1 VTGKLLGR
9 HTVRRVAA
17 PAKTRLFRLGATLL
31 AACSGAALAIACST
45 NPATGQRE
53 LSLVGEGQEIAMG
66 RDADPQIVAQFGLYP
81 DEDLQRYVSDIGLA
95 LARASERPDLPWT
108 FRVLDDPLVNAF
120 ALPGGFIYVTR
131 GILAQLDSEA
141 ELAGVLGHEIG
152 HVTARHSA
160 SQMSKGMLAQ
170 IGLVAGAVLA
180 PEAAQSYGGLAQA
193 AAGLMFLKFSR
204 DDERQ
209 ADALGV
215 RYASREGYDPNALLG
230 VFDTLDRVSQA
241 AGAGGMPGWAST
253 HPAPENRSQ
262 RISALISELG
272 SELPSDLRR
281 DREPY
286 LRRLDGLVYGDDPRQ
301 GFFDA
306 STFYHPELAFEL
318 RFPEGWATQ
327 NSRNAVMALHPQ
339 RVAMVQL
346 TLANA
351 PSANDAASRFYGQD
365 AVIAG
370 QRWNDPVAGLRS
382 VGGSFGVRD
391 ASGQIAIEGFAVF
404 AEHGGRVYQLLG
416 YARSNAI
423 GSVSNALRSS
433 LSSMRQL
440 RDQKILAAQPLR
452 LDVMQLDR
460 RRTLAQI
467 AQGSPVSVETLGMM
481 NRASPDATLEPGSWI
496 KVVRGTLPMGR

>member
-1 VTGKLLGR
+1 MTGKHRDR
-9 HTVRRVAA
+9 HIVHRVTASA
-17 PAKTRLFRLGATLL
+17 RTRLLRLGAALL
-31 AACSGAALAIACST
+31 AACSGAALVVACST
-45 NPATGQRE
+45 NPATGQRQ

-66 RDADPQIVAQFGLYP
+66 READPQIVAQFGLYP
-81 DEDLQRYVSDIGLA
+81 DEGLQRYVSDIGQA

-120 ALPGGFIYVTR
+120 ALPGGFIYITR
-131 GILAQLDSEA
+131 GILAHLDSEA

-180 PEAAQSYGGLAQA
+180 PEAAQDYGGLAQA
-193 AAGLMFLKFSR
+193 AAGLMFLKFGR

-241 AGAGGMPGWAST
+241 AGGGMPGWAST
-253 HPAPENRSQ
+253 HPAPEDRSQ

-281 DREPY
+281 EREPY

-318 RFPEGWATQ
+318 RFPDGWATQ
-327 NSRNAVMALHPQ
+327 NTRNAVMALHPQ

-351 PSANDAASRFYGQD
+351 PSASDAASRFYGQE
-365 AVIAG
+365 AVVAG

-391 ASGQIAIEGFAVF
+391 ASGQIPIEGFAVF

-416 YARSNAI
+416 YARSNAF
-423 GSVSNALRSS
+423 GGVSNALRSS

-440 RDQKILAAQPLR
+440 RDQRILAAQPLR

-460 RRTLAQI
+460 RRTLAQV
-467 AQGSPVSVETLGMM
+467 AQGSPVSVEALGMM
-481 NRASPDATLEPGSWI
+481 NRVSPDGTLEPGSWI